1 MAFTSGISDGG
12 SDDRK
17 NIHMKI
23 KGIEITKRLPNL
35 PKDDYS
41 KNKGDL
47 WKLSLRR
54 FFGFSGCTRV
64 DDVEEISLF
73 NAGTD
78 GWHID
83 SIVTYLVADRYTYQ
97 QSSVDLDI
105 FKWVDD
111 RIANAQKVSL
121 TLTV

>member
-1 MAFTSGISDGG
+1 MAFTSGRSRGG
-12 SDDRK
+12 SNDRK
-17 NIHMKI
+17 NIHMKV

-47 WKLSLRR
+47 WKLSLGH

-73 NAGTD
+73 NVGTD

-83 SIVTYLVADRYTYQ
+83 SIVTYLVADRNTYQ

-111 RIANAQKVSL
+111 KIANAQKVTL